1 MAALLYTLLVSFLIN
16 TIFPLIQSRIVSELP
31 PSKLSL
37 DYYAKTCPDFQNII
51 QKVLIDKQE
60 SNPTTAAGTL
70 RMFFHDCMVGGC
82 DASILIS
89 SNAFNI
95 AERDDPLD
103 QSLPGDAY
111 DAIARVKTVLEL
123 TCPGIVSC
131 ADILAVAAR
140 DLIKIVGGPFYN
152 IALGRKDSLVS
163 RASDVAGHIAMPNM
177 TLTQIISMFA
187 DKGYN
192 VQEMV
197 VLMGAHTIG
206 FTHCSEFSNRIF
218 NFSPTS
224 QVDPAMNPKYAE
236 GLRKLCANY
245 KKEIGMSAF
254 NDPMTPSKFDN
265 MYYRNL
271 QRGLGLL
278 ASDQAMATDPR
289 TKPFVDLYAAD
300 QNAFFSA
307 FARAMEKTS
316 IYKVKNENDGEVRN
330 RCDTFNNLNT

>member
-1 MAALLYTLLVSFLIN
+1 M
-16 TIFPLIQSRIVSELP
+16 
-31 PSKLSL
+31 
-37 DYYAKTCPDFQNII
+37 

-70 RMFFHDCMVGGC
+70 RVFFHDCMVGGC
-82 DASILIS
+82 DASLLIS
-89 SNAFNI
+89 SNAFNT
-95 AERDDPLD
+95 AERDAPLD

-111 DAIARVKTVLEL
+111 DAIARVKTALEL
-123 TCPGIVSC
+123 ACPGVVSC

-140 DLIKIVGGPFYN
+140 DLVKMVGGPFYN
-152 IALGRKDSLVS
+152 ITLGRKDSLVS
-163 RASDVAGHIAMPNM
+163 RASDVAGHIATPNM

-192 VQEMV
+192 VQETV

-206 FTHCSEFSNRIF
+206 FTHCSEFADRIF
-218 NFSPTS
+218 NFSLTS
-224 QVDPAMNPKYAE
+224 QVDPALNPKYAE

-278 ASDQAMATDPR
+278 ALDQAMATDPR

-316 IYKVKNENDGEVRN
+316 VYKVKNEKDGEVRN
-330 RCDTFNNLNT
+330 RCDTFNNLKT